1 MGNSTEQGLLRF
13 IMDKT
18 RNNDLILTKQNQ
30 RNSDQFLRASI
41 PLDAMYK
48 MNFSAIHI
56 HSQGIVRIFGKG
68 APEVLIEHCTT
79 VLNEEGK
86 VN

>member
-1 MGNSTEQGLLRF
+1 MGNSTEQGLIRF

-18 RNNDLILTKQNQ
+18 INYNLILTKQNQ
-30 RNSDQFLRASI
+30 MTSDQFLRASI
-41 PLDAMYK
+41 PFDSKYK
-48 MNFSAIHI
+48 MSFAAIHI

-68 APEVLIEHCTT
+68 APEYLIGHCTT

-86 VN
+86 VD